1 MMGII
6 SFSTNCRAVCRTSF
20 SSSFSCESKSM
31 KSTPPYPAILLS
43 SSKAVPAQ
51 PGPMRAGK
59 DGAQS
64 FRPLVKSSSGN
75 DLLLAPF
82 PDCVAFGHGSSS
94 PSIASPRKHQQQTAP
109 RELVDALEG
118 TGRFPQTDDL
128 SSNEDFT
135 RPADA
140 FAVRTPALR

>member
-1 MMGII
+1 
-6 SFSTNCRAVCRTSF
+6 
-20 SSSFSCESKSM
+20 M
-31 KSTPPYPAILLS
+31 KATPTYPAILLS

-75 DLLLAPF
+75 DLLRAPF
-82 PDCVAFGHGSSS
+82 PGCVPFGHGSYS

-118 TGRFPQTDDL
+118 TGRFPQCIHQLTRRSLLLVL
-128 SSNEDFT
+128 SRSEEHTSELQSHLNLVCRLLLET
-135 RPADA
+135 KK
-140 FAVRTPALR
+140 T

>member
-1 MMGII
+1 
-6 SFSTNCRAVCRTSF
+6 
-20 SSSFSCESKSM
+20 
-31 KSTPPYPAILLS
+31 
-43 SSKAVPAQ
+43 
-51 PGPMRAGK
+51 MRAGK

-75 DLLLAPF
+75 DLLRAPF
-82 PDCVAFGHGSSS
+82 PGCVPFGHGSYS

-128 SSNEDFT
+128 SSNENFT
-135 RPADA
+135 RPAPP
-140 FAVRTPALR
+140 FPVRPPPPRLVK